1 MKKVQSLLTMLLCFV
16 LFSGCKKDPVV
27 DPNENELITTVRV
40 KLTEKLLGGTGPTTI
55 FEFKDLDGEGG
66 AAPSKFDEIVLT
78 KGRIYDC
85 ALEVLNESVSPAQD
99 ITKEILAE
107 AVDHQFYYAA
117 SDGLVTVS
125 NLNNDSKG
133 LPVGTTSIWTTGT
146 LTGSGTFR
154 ITLKHKPG
162 VKAAGDLVSVGET
175 DIALDFRLK
184 VQ

>member
-1 MKKVQSLLTMLLCFV
+1 MKKLQSLVVMLLGFV

-40 KLTEKLLGGTGPTTI
+40 KLTEKLLGGTGATTV

-78 KGRIYDC
+78 KGKIYDC
-85 ALEVLNESVSPAQD
+85 TLEVLNESVSPADD

-107 AVDHQFYYAA
+107 AVDHQFYYSA

-133 LPVGTTSIWTTGT
+133 LPLGTTATWTTGT

-154 ITLKHKPG
+154 LTLKHKPG
-162 VKAAGDLVSVGET
+162 IKAAGDMVTVGET
-175 DIALDFRLK
+175 DIALDFKLK

>member
-1 MKKVQSLLTMLLCFV
+1 
-16 LFSGCKKDPVV
+16 
-27 DPNENELITTVRV
+27 
-40 KLTEKLLGGTGPTTI
+40 
-55 FEFKDLDGEGG
+55 
-66 AAPSKFDEIVLT
+66 
-78 KGRIYDC
+78 
-85 ALEVLNESVSPAQD
+85 LEVLNESVSPAQD

>member
-1 MKKVQSLLTMLLCFV
+1 MKKVQSLVVLIMGFV
-16 LFSGCKKDPVV
+16 LISSCKKDPVV

-40 KLTEKLLGGTGPTTI
+40 SLVDKSGGSTTPVV

-78 KGRIYDC
+78 KGKSYDC
-85 ALEVLNESVSPAQD
+85 TLTILNESVSPAAD
-99 ITKEILAE
+99 ITKEIVAE
-107 AVDHQFYYAA
+107 AVDHQFYFAA
-117 SDGLVTVS
+117 SDGLVTVT

-133 LPVGTTSIWTTGT
+133 LPLGTTSTWTTGA
-146 LTGSGTFR
+146 LTGTGTFR

-162 VKAAGDLVSVGET
+162 TKAAGDLVTVGET

>member
-1 MKKVQSLLTMLLCFV
+1 MKKVQSLLVMLMGFV
-16 LFSGCKKDPVV
+16 LFTGCKKDSVV

-40 KLTEKLLGGTGPTTI
+40 SLLDKTSGSSTPI
-55 FEFKDLDGEGG
+55 VFEFKDLDGEGG
-66 AAPSKFDEIVLT
+66 AAPSKFDEIVLS
-78 KGRIYDC
+78 KSKVYDC
-85 ALEVLNESVSPAQD
+85 SLSILNESVSPADD

-133 LPVGTTSIWTTGT
+133 LPVGTTSTWTTSA
-146 LTGSGTFR
+146 LTGAGTFR

-162 VKAAGDLVSVGET
+162 VKAAGDAVTVGET
-175 DIALDFRLK
+175 DISLDFKLK

>member
-1 MKKVQSLLTMLLCFV
+1 MKKLQSLVVMLLGFV

-27 DPNENELITTVRV
+27 DPNENELITTVRIS
-40 KLTEKLLGGTGPTTI
+40 LLDKTGGSTTPLV

-78 KGRIYDC
+78 KGKTYDC
-85 ALEVLNESVSPAQD
+85 SLTVLNESVSPAAD

-107 AVDHQFYYAA
+107 AVDHQFYYSA

-133 LPVGTTSIWTTGT
+133 LPLGTTATWTTGT
-146 LTGSGTFR
+146 LTGSGTLR
-154 ITLKHKPG
+154 LTLKHKPG
-162 VKAAGDLVSVGET
+162 IKTAGDLVTVGET
-175 DIALDFRLK
+175 DIALDFKLK